1 MPASG
6 TSRELLR
13 SRADRALTGRLHCQG
28 CAPHA
33 ADDSQ
38 AACPLALP
46 ALVHA
51 ADAEQLDVDHLK
63 VLAESL
69 IIEVEHRD
77 GHAFL
82 ALIGELDLA
91 TACKLHF
98 LLHGLLAEHPRIV
111 VDVTDLAF
119 TDAVGIRILHTASTK
134 ASSGGDGWL
143 RLTGINPRLERLL
156 RIARADSLLP
166 VYQSKDVTMA

>member
-13 SRADRALTGRLHCQG
+13 SRTDRALTGRLHCQG
-28 CAPHA
+28 CGSHA
-33 ADDSQ
+33 ADGSQ

-46 ALVHA
+46 APVHA
-51 ADAEQLDVDHLK
+51 ADAEHVDAEHLK
-63 VLAESL
+63 ALAESL
-69 IIEVEHRD
+69 VIEVEHWD
-77 GHAFL
+77 GHVVV

-98 LLHGLLAEHPRIV
+98 LLHELLTEHPRIV
-111 VDVTDLAF
+111 VDVTGLAF
-119 TDAVGIRILHTASTK
+119 TDAIGIRILHTASAE
-134 ASSGGDGWL
+134 ASSSGDGWL
-143 RLTGINPRLERLL
+143 RLTGTNPRLERLL

-166 VYQSKDVTMA
+166 VYQSKDVAMP